1 MLLEVL
7 LIVNFMLMLKL
18 VLDVK
23 MDSILIMM
31 YLLMFVFNKLKL
43 KNVINIPQL
52 LKIDVMY
59 ALMILLWLVKK
70 EVVLL

>member
-7 LIVNFMLMLKL
+7 LIVYFMLMLKL